1 MKAVK
6 FFVVFGA
13 VLILV
18 GLGALA
24 TRIQER
30 TTRPAHAAASEA
42 EGTLRLEETL
52 ILPAGARVTQL
63 AGLDSGAVALVELP
77 QGGGGQM
84 LFFSAQGKLKRR
96 VILTPE
102 VPPSVPRGPGS

>member
-1 MKAVK
+1 MKVVK

-18 GLGALA
+18 GLGALV
-24 TRIQER
+24 TRIQDR
-30 TTRPAHAAASEA
+30 ATRPANPVPEA
-42 EGTLRLEETL
+42 EGAPRMEETL
-52 ILPAGARVTQL
+52 TLPAGARVTQL
-63 AGLDSGAVALVELP
+63 AGLDSGAAVLVELP
-77 QGGGGQM
+77 QGGGQM

-102 VPPSVPRGPGS
+102 APPSAPRGPGS